1 MQLNDY
7 EVKHN
12 ETLRSLGAECTVLL
26 KSNGDFPL
34 ASPGK
39 IALYGS
45 GARRTIKGGTGSG
58 EVNSRFFVTI
68 EDGLRE
74 AGFTV
79 TTDEWMEGFEAVV
92 KDAKKQFIKD
102 LKADAKRRKVN
113 IMIAGMGAVM
123 PEPEYQLPLTGD
135 GDVAVY
141 VLSRI
146 SGEGNDRR
154 DVKGDVYL
162 TETEIR
168 DILAANEKYEKFM
181 LVINAGGPVDL
192 TPVLAVENILVLSQL
207 GVMTGH
213 IFADILLGKAN
224 PSGKLTT
231 TWSAYGDYCKAGEFG
246 DLNDTKYKEG
256 IYVGYRYFDTVG
268 KKALFPFGFGLSY
281 TSFQV
286 KPAGVTLEGEKVTV
300 TACVANT
307 GDRAGKEAVQLYVS
321 VPDGRL
327 DQPYQTLAAF
337 AKTEEIP
344 AGGEACAAL
353 SFSMR
358 EIASYDAEN
367 EKWIL
372 EPGSYI
378 LRLGNS
384 SADTQPAGIIRV
396 GEEICTIKAKNVLGN
411 PGFEDWKPEKVA
423 VEVPEDVPVL
433 VLDPAAVEQKTV
445 VYDTKDEIEPIT
457 EKLTDEELALVGI
470 GGFDPKGGPLSI
482 IGNAAQTVAGAAGET
497 TRLGKHHIPTLVM
510 ADGPAGLRLTK
521 QYYKDE
527 KGVHGIGMG
536 VPETMLDLLP
546 KPVTSVMKFMGS
558 RQKKGVKIR
567 EQYATAIP
575 IGTAIAQ
582 SFNTALAEACGDIV
596 GFEMDLF
603 GVHLWL
609 APALNIH
616 RSILCGRN
624 FEYFSEDPL
633 ISGAF
638 AAAITNG
645 VQKHK
650 KRGTTIK
657 HYAANNQEFNRY
669 NNNSCVSERAM
680 REIYLRGFGIA
691 VRDSQP
697 QALMTSYNLL
707 NGTHTSEHRGLI
719 TDILRAE
726 FGYKGIVMTDW
737 VITMMTDKASIHPNP
752 TPHLVAAAGGDLFM
766 PGGPKDYEELLGAI
780 RSGEVSREQMRM
792 NATRV
797 FRLIKK
803 DHKRS

>member
-12 ETLRSLGAECTVLL
+12 GLLRGFGAECTVLL

-34 ASPGK
+34 EAPGK
-39 IALYGS
+39 LALYGS

-74 AGFTV
+74 AGFTI
-79 TTDEWMEGFEAVV
+79 TTEEWLEGFESVEA
-92 KDAKKQFIKD
+92 DAKKQFIKD
-102 LKADAKRRKVN
+102 LKAEAKRRKVN

-123 PEPEYQLPLTGD
+123 PEPEYRLPLTGD
-135 GDVAVY
+135 GDTAVY
-141 VLSRI
+141 VVSRI
-146 SGEGNDRR
+146 SGEGNDRKTI
-154 DVKGDVYL
+154 KGDVCL
-162 TETEIR
+162 TDTEVR
-168 DILAANEKYEKFM
+168 DILACREKYEKFM
-181 LVINAGGPVDL
+181 LVLNVGGPVDL
-192 TPVLAVENILVLSQL
+192 SPVLAVENILVLSQL

-213 IFADILLGKAN
+213 IFADILLGKSN

-231 TWSAYGDYCKAGEFG
+231 TWAALDDYCTAGDFG
-246 DLNDTKYKEG
+246 GKDDTYYKEG

-268 KKALFPFGFGLSY
+268 KKPLFPFGFGLSY
-281 TSFQV
+281 TTFDV
-286 KPAGVTLEGEKVTV
+286 EPAGAAIDGERVTV
-300 TACVANT
+300 TAKVVNT
-307 GDRAGKEAVQLYVS
+307 GSRAGKEAVQLYVS

-337 AKTEEIP
+337 EKTEEIA
-344 AGGEACAAL
+344 AGAEACVSL
-353 SFSMR
+353 SFSMSD
-358 EIASYDAEN
+358 IASYDAEN

-372 EPGSYI
+372 EPGGYV
-378 LRLGNS
+378 LRVGNS
-384 SADTQPAGIIRV
+384 SAAAKAAGIV
-396 GEEICTIKAKNVLGN
+396 KVAEEICTIKAKNVLGT
-411 PGFEDWKPEKVA
+411 PGFEDLKPEKA
-423 VEVPEDVPVL
+423 AYEIPEDVPVL
-433 VLDPAAVEQKTV
+433 ALDPAAIPGREVQ
-445 VYDTKDEIEPIT
+445 YDIADDIEPIT
-457 EKLTDEELALVGI
+457 EKLTDEELALINI
-470 GGFDPKGGPLSI
+470 GAFDPKGGLMSV
-482 IGNAAQTVAGAAGET
+482 IGNAAMTVAGAAGET
-497 TRLGKHHIPTLVM
+497 SKLGKWNIPTLVM
-510 ADGPAGLRLTK
+510 ADGPAGLRISK
-521 QYYKDE
+521 QYYRDE
-527 KGVHGIGMG
+527 KGVHSIGMAI
-536 VPETMLDLLP
+536 PETFLDLLP
-546 KPVTSVMKFMGS
+546 KVVVMLLKNMGKP
-558 RQKKGVKIR
+558 KKGVKIR

-596 GFEMDLF
+596 GTEMDIF
-603 GVHLWL
+603 RVHLWL

-669 NNNSCVSERAM
+669 NNNSRVSERAM

-707 NGTHTSEHRGLI
+707 NGKHTSEHRGLI

-737 VITMMTDKASIHPNP
+737 VVGGVLDKSSLYPNP
-752 TPHLVAAAGGDLFM
+752 KPHLVAAAGGDLFM
-766 PGGPKDYEELLGAI
+766 PGI
-780 RSGEVSREQMRM
+780 MRSFSAQ
-792 NATRV
+792 
-797 FRLIKK
+797 
-803 DHKRS
+803 